1 VLVDTHAST
10 IAEPV
15 WDLYAHALRRCGAT
29 PTIVEWDTDI
39 PPLVT
44 LVGEAHRADTVRA
57 AALEASDVRAC

>member
-1 VLVDTHAST
+1 
-10 IAEPV
+10 V